1 MKRVINF
8 EQATQTNEVR
18 TDEELVGL
26 VIAGQGE
33 VFARLYERYYL
44 RAYRLAY
51 GMTGQREAAEDLT
64 QEIFLRTYQKLRQ
77 FKGESRFATWFY
89 RLTTNH
95 CLRHRQRA
103 RKNREEAVE
112 DLEQALPPHLPQLG
126 SGKREAEAALLQQ
139 QTQTLIHKAL
149 LSLKPEL
156 RMVVVLRNLEGLS
169 YEEIAERLNCSVG
182 TVGTWLHRAHKL
194 LAQKLANLRGEY

>member
-1 MKRVINF
+1 VIRF
-8 EQATQTNEVR
+8 EQATQTDEPR
-18 TDEELVGL
+18 TDEELVEL
-26 VIAGQGE
+26 VLAGQGE

-64 QEIFLRTYQKLRQ
+64 QEIFLRAYQKLRQ

-103 RKNREEAVE
+103 RRNPEEVVE
-112 DLEQALPPHLPQLG
+112 DLEQALPRRGAAQG
-126 SGKREAEAALLQQ
+126 RREAETALFQQ
-139 QTQTLIHKAL
+139 QAQTIIHKAL

-169 YEEIAERLNCSVG
+169 YEEIAERMDCSVG

-194 LAQKLANLRGEY
+194 LAQKLAGLRGEY

>member
-1 MKRVINF
+1 VNRVIKF
-8 EQATQTNEVR
+8 EQATHADEVR
-18 TDEELVGL
+18 TDEELVEL

-33 VFARLYERYYL
+33 VFARLYERYYR

-103 RKNREEAVE
+103 RKNPEEAVE
-112 DLEQALPPHLPQLG
+112 DLEQALAPQASG
-126 SGKREAEAALLQQ
+126 GKREAEAALLQQ

-169 YEEIAERLNCSVG
+169 YEEIAERMNCSVG

>member
-1 MKRVINF
+1 MRL
-8 EQATQTNEVR
+8 EQATQTNEPS
-18 TDEELVGL
+18 TDEELVEL
-26 VIAGQGE
+26 VLAGQGE

-64 QEIFLRTYQKLRQ
+64 QEIFLRTYQKLHQ
-77 FKGESRFATWFY
+77 FRGEARFATWFY

-95 CLRHRQRA
+95 CLRYRQRA
-103 RKNREEAVE
+103 RRNPEEVID
-112 DLEQALPPHLPQLG
+112 DLEQALPQPCATQ
-126 SGKREAEAALLQQ
+126 SRREAEAKLFQQ
-139 QTQTLIHKAL
+139 QTQTIIHKAL

-156 RMVVVLRNLEGLS
+156 RLVVVLRNLEGLS
-169 YEEIAERLNCSVG
+169 YEEIAERMDCSVG

-194 LAQKLANLRGEY
+194 LARKLAGLRGEY

>member
-1 MKRVINF
+1 VNRVIKF
-8 EQATQTNEVR
+8 EQATHADEVR
-18 TDEELVGL
+18 TDEELVEL

-64 QEIFLRTYQKLRQ
+64 QEIFLRTYQKLQQ

-103 RKNREEAVE
+103 RRHREEMVE
-112 DLEQALPPHLPQLG
+112 DLEQALAPQPCV
-126 SGKREAEAALLQQ
+126 SQREAETALWQH
-139 QTQTLIHKAL
+139 QTQTIIHKAL

-169 YEEIAERLNCSVG
+169 YEEIAARMDCSVG